1 MEAKIT
7 LLEQQLRS
15 LTLGGKF
22 KDLSLAASIREWND
36 STNSRSVSEFLA
48 QVENCATVSN
58 WSDVDLVNI
67 VKAKLTREALLFVN
81 GRDELLDENM
91 TYENLKS
98 ALLRR
103 FSDTLPPR
111 YYYNLLHEAVQKK
124 DESPAQLLD
133 RCRVLSTK
141 TMRKTG
147 NVIEQRVLKEE
158 ADFRLLTSF
167 IHGVTGDTGKE
178 LRYRNP
184 GSIKEALGIAAVA
197 YNAAKTDVPRKEREV
212 FTVKTVGPD
221 QTKATG
227 QGASRRNDRRYQEPR
242 VDKFRVSNNERRD
255 RVQNPVVCYACRLPG
270 HIARFCDKNGRRD
283 QQRGQNPPNFV
294 RRR

>member
-1 MEAKIT
+1 MEAKIA
-7 LLEQQLRS
+7 LLEQQLKS

-22 KDLSLAASIREWND
+22 KDLSLAARIREWNG
-36 STNSRSVSEFLA
+36 SANSRSVSEFLA
-48 QVENCATVSN
+48 QVENCAEVSN

-67 VKAKLTREALLFVN
+67 VKAKLTGEALLSVN
-81 GRDELLDENM
+81 GRDELLDENV

-103 FSDTLPPR
+103 FSDTLPFR

-124 DESPAQLLD
+124 DKSPAQFLD
-133 RCRVLSTK
+133 RCRILSTK
-141 TMRKTG
+141 TIRKTA
-147 NVIEQRVLKEE
+147 NVTEQRVLKEE

-167 IHGVTGDTGKE
+167 IHGVAGDRGKE
-178 LRYRNP
+178 LCYRNP
-184 GSIKEALGIAAVA
+184 SSIEAALGIATVV

-227 QGASRRNDRRYQEPR
+227 QGVSRRNDRRYQEPR
-242 VDKFRVSNNERRD
+242 VDKFRGSNNGRRD
-255 RVQNPVVCYACRLPG
+255 WVQNPVVLCLPAPRTYRK
-270 HIARFCDKNGRRD
+270 ILR
-283 QQRGQNPPNFV
+283 
-294 RRR
+294 